1 MGLVSAGGKADV
13 RRGPHIIHNKD
24 CFTSPAAQ
32 DPDLIP
38 KTVQVA
44 PSAQQRLQEEDWVKK
59 TKDGLLSTEVLS
71 NGSTVESS
79 AFLAYIQGNTI
90 TCTYY
95 HRLNNLTEQE
105 AAEIDFSYM
114 LHDNHVS
121 YLKIKNFQFKMQ
133 GDMQYEYNKDD
144 TASAITGEATFFPYF
159 CPNVGDVFLYAMH
172 DGKVGLFVISDPP
185 NRLSIKQATVHTAP
199 FYWMND
205 LEEDWLERLEA
216 RVEDEA
222 TFDLDTYL
230 TTKGALLTDA
240 DADLKNQ
247 ADRALALLQRYYNE
261 TFYDRLLYRSYVNTH
276 DVYDPY
282 LVEFVRSIFDRKY
295 MPGYPDQLKPDP
307 KFWKLSFWEKL
318 LDPEMVPDE
327 IMVDRCFM
335 PLDEIG
341 YRTVHVTALAEHLYV
356 ELEKG
361 APFCYP
367 FFAIP
372 TVYDK
377 YDTTIPMQITLYFQ
391 QGKVRPKVLLQLAK
405 DVLTMER
412 CARFYYIP
420 IIVFLLKR
428 LITALGSGQDIVS
441 EDDKTPDDS
450 SNNSGE
456 VPSCYGCPYACAHR
470 RNLDRA
476 FYTKHP
482 FNWCK
487 CRLGKGLPPCG
498 GTFASDPPEIS
509 SVMLDTPSSH
519 WFKYV
524 EAYPET
530 PVRHRP

>member
-1 MGLVSAGGKADV
+1 MGLVPAGGNADIQ
-13 RRGPHIIHNKD
+13 RGPHIIHNQD
-24 CFTSPAAQ
+24 CFHSPSAK
-32 DPDLIP
+32 DVDLIP
-38 KTVQVA
+38 KTVKVA
-44 PSAQQRLQEEDWVKK
+44 PSAQQRLQEEDWVKR

-71 NGSTVESS
+71 TGSGIDDN
-79 AFLAYIQGNTI
+79 ALLAYIQGNTV

-95 HRLNNLTEQE
+95 HRLNNLTETE
-105 AAEIDFSYM
+105 SAEIDFSYM

-133 GDMQYEYNKDD
+133 SEMKYEYNTDD

-172 DGKVGLFVISDPP
+172 DGTVGLFVISDPP
-185 NRLSIKQATVHTAP
+185 TRLSIKQATVHTAP

-205 LEEDWLERLEA
+205 LEEDWLESLEA

-222 TFDLDTYL
+222 TFNLDTYL

-240 DADLKNQ
+240 DADIVNQ
-247 ADRALALLQRYYNE
+247 ANRALALLQRYYNE
-261 TFYDRLLYRSYVNTH
+261 TFYDKLLYRSYVNTH

-295 MPGYPDQLKPDP
+295 MPGYPDQLRPDP
-307 KFWKLSFWEKL
+307 KYWKLSFWSKL

-327 IMVDRCFM
+327 IMVDRCHI
-335 PLDEIG
+335 PLDEIS
-341 YRTVHVTALAEHLYV
+341 YRTVHITALAEHLYV

-372 TVYDK
+372 TEYDK
-377 YDTTIPMQITLYFQ
+377 NDTTIPMQITLYFQ

-405 DVLTMER
+405 DALTMER

-428 LITALGSGQDIVS
+428 LVSALGSGQDIVS
-441 EDDKTPDDS
+441 DDDDIPTTDTTGGT
-450 SNNSGE
+450 NL
-456 VPSCYGCPYACAHR
+456 PSCYGCPYGCAHR
-470 RNLDRA
+470 IKMDRA
-476 FYTKHP
+476 WWMAHP
-482 FNWCK
+482 FNWCFN
-487 CRLGKGLPPCG
+487 RHGKGLPPCG
-498 GTFASDPPEIS
+498 GSFANDPADVSP
-509 SVMLDTPSSH
+509 VMLDRLGSH
-519 WFKYV
+519 WYKAV
-524 EAYPET
+524 DVLPET
-530 PVRHRP
+530 PYKHRP